1 MNQSERFGV
10 AILGFCLKH
19 DASFRAHFLKRV
31 CGADEVPDLLDQNF
45 KISVDPYAWADVLL
59 ESERHVIVVECKV
72 DAGLAEKQ
80 NPSSEAFSG
89 RDGYGRKF
97 VAQYSTKAGRS
108 KALHYVVLM
117 KYRLRFR
124 ERIKRGVLGR
134 IRCLSETWGDLVR
147 DEEPPS
153 ELERDLCDSLG
164 SLGYAAFQFM
174 KTRKTTIQKDA
185 VRAAETM
192 VILDNVAQ
200 KYGLRKLPWQF
211 GISEDRAASSLGL
224 DINWKQ
230 KIRGLTSVV
239 RPKKSM

>member
-1 MNQSERFGV
+1 
-10 AILGFCLKH
+10 
-19 DASFRAHFLKRV
+19 
-31 CGADEVPDLLDQNF
+31 
-45 KISVDPYAWADVLL
+45 
-59 ESERHVIVVECKV
+59 
-72 DAGLAEKQ
+72 
-80 NPSSEAFSG
+80 
-89 RDGYGRKF
+89 
-97 VAQYSTKAGRS
+97 
-108 KALHYVVLM
+108 
-117 KYRLRFR
+117 
-124 ERIKRGVLGR
+124 
-134 IRCLSETWGDLVR
+134 LSETWGDLVR